1 MTSRMDQMRTGDVFS
16 ASLIKENVVIVGCGA
31 LGSAV
36 ALQLAKLGVPL
47 TLIDGDQVEPHN
59 IPNQS
64 IYGVG
69 DVGRNKARLLCE
81 KLRDLTGSVEH
92 QSRSTFLTDKDRLT
106 QKIVF
111 ACVDSMA
118 TRQMIFDNL
127 SDNDGLFF
135 DGRIGAYDY
144 QSYAVQRAD
153 LEQMQLY
160 QESIYPDDEDV
171 VDRAACG
178 TVLSIGATATLCAAN
193 LVWQFIRAVNPI
205 GELGTPNFV
214 TGSVR
219 EKFRS
224 ESFYWKDGGAV
235 FGTEYDR
242 RPFSLLLHGR

>member
-1 MTSRMDQMRTGDVFS
+1 MSGNMDQMRIGDVFS
-16 ASLIKENVVIVGCGA
+16 ASRIKENVVIIGCGA

-47 TLIDGDQVEPHN
+47 TLIDGDEVEPHN
-59 IPNQS
+59 IPNQL
-64 IYGVG
+64 IYGVN

-81 KLRDLTGSVEH
+81 KLRELTGSNEH
-92 QSRSTFLTDKDRLT
+92 QSRSSFVTERDRLT
-106 QKIVF
+106 QRIVF

-118 TRQMIFDNL
+118 ARSMIFDSL
-127 SDNDGLFF
+127 SDNNGLFF
-135 DGRIGAYDY
+135 DGRIGAFDY

-160 QESIYPDDEDV
+160 QESIYPDDENV

-193 LVWQFIRAVNPI
+193 LVWQFIRAINPVGEI
-205 GELGTPNFV
+205 GPPNFV

-219 EKFRS
+219 DQFRS
-224 ESFYWKDGGAV
+224 ESFYWTAGGAV
-235 FGTEYDR
+235 FGTEYDQKPASLR
-242 RPFSLLLHGR
+242 RR